1 MNGAPGPSCKLIQ
14 IPERRFDLHQGY
26 VAGAARAHSTKAET
40 RAGVEMPRVLQ
51 PWAGVGFWGEDELLG
66 SFDFYFFRCLLYFD
80 FFRKRHG
87 QYALGELCLDLVGID
102 AVR

>member
-1 MNGAPGPSCKLIQ
+1 M
-14 IPERRFDLHQGY
+14 F
-26 VAGAARAHSTKAET
+26 AGAARAHSTKAERNWPGAWPAT
-40 RAGVEMPRVLQ
+40 ALKNAPGFAAPGQVSVL
-51 PWAGVGFWGEDELLG
+51 GEDELLG
-66 SFDFYFFRCLLYFD
+66 SFDFYFFRCLLCFD